1 MVEPAVKPYL
11 GLLVGVIAVSFAS
24 IFIRLAE
31 APSLVIAAYRLTI
44 ASVILTLPALRRS
57 REELGGINGRDLLL
71 ALGAGLFL
79 GLHFASWITSLEY
92 TSVASSVVFVNT
104 HPLFVGLASHF
115 LLGGKLS
122 RLMWAGIAL
131 SVLGGTV
138 IGLGDMALGPG
149 ELWGDLLAIIGA
161 VMMAAYLLI
170 GRRLRAKLS
179 LLSYIVLVYWTAA
192 AMLVALCLAAGQ
204 SFTGYS
210 SQTYL
215 MFVLLALVP
224 QIVGHSSFNW
234 ALRYLSA
241 SFVAVSVLGEPV
253 CSTLLAYLILG
264 EVPTI
269 FKAVGGALI
278 LAGIYISSR
287 EEEARGKA
295 GAEVRAL

>member
-44 ASVILTLPALRRS
+44 ASLILTPSALRRS
-57 REELGGINGRDLLL
+57 REELKGMEGRDVLL
-71 ALGAGLFL
+71 ALTAGLFL

-104 HPLFVGLASHF
+104 HPLFVGIASHF
-115 LLGGKLS
+115 LLKERLS
-122 RLMWAGIAL
+122 RQMWAGIAL

-149 ELWGDLLAIIGA
+149 ELWGDLLAIVGA
-161 VMMAAYLLI
+161 AMMAAYLLI

-224 QIVGHSSFNW
+224 QIIGHSSFNW

-241 SFVAVSVLGEPV
+241 SFVAISVLGEPV
-253 CSTLLAYLILG
+253 CSTLLAHLILS

-269 FKAVGGALI
+269 PKAVGGALI

-287 EEEARGKA
+287 EEEAKGESRC
-295 GAEVRAL
+295 

>member
-11 GLLVGVIAVSFAS
+11 GLLIGVMAVSFAS

-31 APSLVIAAYRLTI
+31 APSLVIAACRLTI
-44 ASVILTLPALRRS
+44 ASLILTPSALRQS
-57 REELGGINGRDLLL
+57 KEELWNMEGRDILL
-71 ALGAGLFL
+71 ALAAGLFL
-79 GLHFASWITSLEY
+79 GLHFASWITSLEH
-92 TSVASSVVFVNT
+92 TSVASSVVFVST

-115 LLGGKLS
+115 LLRERLS
-122 RLMWAGIAL
+122 RPMWAGIAL
-131 SVLGGTV
+131 SVLGGMV

-170 GRRLRAKLS
+170 GRRLRANLS
-179 LLSYIVLVYWTAA
+179 LLSYIILVYWTAA
-192 AMLVALCLAAGQ
+192 AMLIVLCLATGQ

-234 ALRYLSA
+234 ALKYLSA

-253 CSTLLAYLILG
+253 GATVLAYLILG

-269 FKAVGGALI
+269 FKAIGGALI
-278 LAGIYISSR
+278 LVGIYISSR
-287 EEEARGKA
+287 EEEVRGEA
-295 GAEVRAL
+295 IC